1 MKIPESLLLHI
12 ILAAL
17 FLLAAVI
24 GLMRPLRNRTANFCL
39 FVAGMGLETMLAY
52 RRLSGQWLLPA
63 LVSAVCYYGREF
75 FATIRRHGS
84 SSADAIRLPVKSG
97 YSGSHLEFYYPFS
110 NFLVYGGAGSGK
122 TKSVGKWL
130 LEEYIRQG
138 FAGFIYDFKDVDC
151 TRTA

>member
-52 RRLSGQWLLPA
+52 RLLSGQWLLPA
-63 LVSAVCYYGREF
+63 LVSAVFYYGREF
-75 FATIRRHGS
+75 LPPSDGTVPPPPMPSVFPSSPAIPVHTWS
-84 SSADAIRLPVKSG
+84 SSIRSPISSSMAEPVQ
-97 YSGSHLEFYYPFS
+97 
-110 NFLVYGGAGSGK
+110 A
-122 TKSVGKWL
+122 
-130 LEEYIRQG
+130 RRR
-138 FAGFIYDFKDVDC
+138 A
-151 TRTA
+151 